1 MNVMM
6 KKIFFTVV
14 GLLVASFVF
23 AQMPQVKVEEGVLE
37 GIILSSGVE
46 SFRGIPFAKP
56 PVGDLR
62 WKEPQAAEHWSGI
75 RKADHFGY
83 SPMQKPIYGDMR
95 FRSPGISEDCLY
107 LNVWR
112 PKSLHSGKLPVL
124 VYFYGGGFNAGDGSE
139 NRYDGESFAKE
150 GLIVVTVNYR
160 LGIFGFFAHPA
171 LTEES
176 PKHASGNYGLLD
188 QHAALVWVKKNIAA
202 FGGDPDAVT
211 IGGESAGSMSVSAQ
225 MTSPLSKGLFTR
237 AIGQS
242 GSVFNLRYGTA
253 SITEQ
258 EQQGLAFAS
267 RVNATGLDQLRE
279 IPAAELLDKASEPGA
294 FTTRLIVDGY
304 FLPRSP
310 LAIFEAGEQS
320 KVPLLAGWTSTEAPY
335 MAYMGKSYP
344 SPENYEK
351 LVRAQFGVKAEEV
364 LKEYPGKTEAEVIES
379 ATALA
384 SDNFIVY
391 STWKWLDLQ
400 RKNSGNPV
408 FVYIFGKPRPPMQP
422 AYRDAQTGLAG
433 GISKKSTQEDKEKS
447 PQPLPG
453 AFHASDIEY
462 LLGNLQ
468 SNDVFAWTED
478 DYKVSKLGQQYFVN
492 FIKTGDPNGK
502 GLPAWPKTTAKD
514 QRMNILNLNTEV
526 KASAEEFRNRYLF
539 LDKMFVDREY
549 KSR

>member
-1 MNVMM
+1 M
-6 KKIFFTVV
+6 KKIFFTAIAFFIVSCVV
-14 GLLVASFVF
+14 
-23 AQMPQVKVEEGVLE
+23 AQAPQVKVEEGILE
-37 GIILSSGVE
+37 GITLSSGVE

-62 WKEPQAAEHWSGI
+62 WKEPQAAVPWNGI
-75 RKADHFGY
+75 RKANHFGS

-107 LNVWR
+107 LNIWR
-112 PKSLHSGKLPVL
+112 PKTTSEGKLPVL

-188 QHAALVWVKKNIAA
+188 QYAALLWVKKNIAA
-202 FGGDPDAVT
+202 FGGDPEEVT
-211 IGGESAGSMSVSAQ
+211 IGGESAGSMSVSAH
-225 MTSPLSKGLFTR
+225 MTSPLSKGLFKR

-242 GSVFNLRYGTA
+242 GSVFNLRYGTVSLA
-253 SITEQ
+253 EQ
-258 EQQGLAFAS
+258 EQQGIRFAD
-267 RVNATGLDQLRE
+267 RVNTKELAKLRE
-279 IPAAELLDKASEPGA
+279 MPASELLDKASEPGA
-294 FTTRLIVDGY
+294 FATRLIVDGY
-304 FLPRSP
+304 FLPKSP

-335 MAYMGKSYP
+335 TAYMGKSYP
-344 SPENYEK
+344 SPENYER
-351 LVRAQFGVKAEEV
+351 LVRTQYGAKADEV
-364 LKEYPGKTEAEVIES
+364 LKLYPGKTEMEVIRS
-379 ATALA
+379 STALA

-400 RKNSGNPV
+400 RKNSGQPV
-408 FVYIFGKPRPPMQP
+408 FVYIFGQPRPPMQP
-422 AYRDAQTGLAG
+422 AYSDVQTGLAG
-433 GISKKSTQEDKEKS
+433 GISKKSEQRPSEKM
-447 PQPLPG
+447 PPPLSG

-462 LLGNLQ
+462 LLGNLR
-468 SNDVFAWTED
+468 SNDVFAWTD
-478 DYKVSKLGQQYFVN
+478 NDFRVSQIGQNYFVN

-502 GLPAWPKTTAKD
+502 GLSVWPKTIGKD
-514 QRMNILNLNTEV
+514 ERMNILNLDVDV
-526 KASAEEFRNRYLF
+526 KTSAEEFRDRYLF
-539 LDKMFVDREY
+539 LDKLFMDQAQKDREIL
-549 KSR
+549 

>member
-1 MNVMM
+1 M
-6 KKIFFTVV
+6 KNIFFTVV
-14 GLLVASFVF
+14 QLLVASFVF
-23 AQMPQVKVEEGVLE
+23 AQMPQVKVEEGILE
-37 GIILSSGVE
+37 GITLSSGVE

-56 PVGDLR
+56 PISDLR

-112 PKSLHSGKLPVL
+112 PKNLGSGKLPVL

-202 FGGDPDAVT
+202 FGGDPDEVT

-225 MTSPLSKGLFTR
+225 MTSPLSKGLFKR

-258 EQQGLAFAS
+258 EQQGTAFAT
-267 RVNATGLDQLRE
+267 RINAEGLDQLRK

-294 FTTRLIVDGY
+294 FATRLIVDGY
-304 FLPRSP
+304 FLPKSP

-335 MAYMGKSYP
+335 TAYMGKLYP
-344 SPENYEK
+344 SPDNYEK
-351 LVRAQFGVKAEEV
+351 LVRAQYGVQADEV
-364 LKEYPGKTEAEVIES
+364 LTLYPGKTEAEVIRS
-379 ATALA
+379 ATALG

-400 RKNSGNPV
+400 RRNSGQPV

-433 GISKKSTQEDKEKS
+433 GISKKSAHEVKEKS
-447 PQPLPG
+447 PEPLPG

-478 DYKVSKLGQQYFVN
+478 DYKVSKLGQRYFVN

-502 GLPAWPKTTAKD
+502 GLSTWPKTIAQDK
-514 QRMNILNLNTEV
+514 RMNILNLNIEV
-526 KASAEEFRNRYLF
+526 KVSAEEFRNRYLF
-539 LDKMFVDREY
+539 LDKLFVDSEY
-549 KSR
+549 KSK

>member
-1 MNVMM
+1 M
-6 KKIFFTVV
+6 KKIFFTTIVFFI
-14 GLLVASFVF
+14 SSYVF
-23 AQMPQVKVEEGVLE
+23 AQAPQVKVEAGVLE
-37 GIILSSGVE
+37 GITLSSGVQ

-62 WKEPQAAEHWSGI
+62 WKEPQAVVPWSGI
-75 RKADHFGY
+75 RKADHFGS

-112 PKSLHSGKLPVL
+112 PQTAGSASKLPVL

-171 LTEES
+171 LTKES
-176 PKHASGNYGLLD
+176 PQHASGNYGLLD
-188 QHAALVWVKKNIAA
+188 QHAALLWVKKNIAA
-202 FGGDPDAVT
+202 FGGDPEAVT

-225 MTSPLSKGLFTR
+225 MASPLSKGLFKR

-242 GSVFNLRYGTA
+242 GSVFNLRYGTVSLA
-253 SITEQ
+253 EQ
-258 EQQGLAFAS
+258 EQQGIRFAD
-267 RVNATGLDQLRE
+267 RVNARELDKLRE
-279 IPAAELLDKASEPGA
+279 IPASELLDKASEPGA
-294 FTTRLIVDGY
+294 FATRLIVDGY
-304 FLPRSP
+304 FLPKSP

-335 MAYMGKSYP
+335 TAYMGKSYP

-351 LVRAQFGVKAEEV
+351 LVRTQYEGKADEV
-364 LKEYPGKTEAEVIES
+364 LKLYPGKTEMEVIRS
-379 ATALA
+379 STALA

-400 RKNSGNPV
+400 RENSGQPV
-408 FVYIFGKPRPPMQP
+408 FVYIFSKPRPAMQP
-422 AYRDAQTGLAG
+422 EYSDVQTGLAG
-433 GISKKSTQEDKEKS
+433 GISKKSEKQPKS
-447 PQPLPG
+447 KMPEPLPG

-462 LLGNLQ
+462 LLGNLR

-478 DYKVSKLGQQYFVN
+478 DYKVSRLGQNYFVN

-502 GLPAWPKTTAKD
+502 GLSLWPKTTAKD
-514 QRMNILNLNTEV
+514 KRMNIINLNVDV
-526 KASAEEFRNRYLF
+526 KTSAEEFRDRYLF
-539 LDKMFVDREY
+539 LDKLFMDQAQNNREIL
-549 KSR
+549 

>member
-1 MNVMM
+1 
-6 KKIFFTVV
+6 
-14 GLLVASFVF
+14 
-23 AQMPQVKVEEGVLE
+23 MPQVKVEEGVLE
-37 GIILSSGVE
+37 GITLSSGVE

-112 PKSLHSGKLPVL
+112 PKTLGSGKLPVL

-225 MTSPLSKGLFTR
+225 MTSPLSKGLFKR

-258 EQQGLAFAS
+258 EQQGTAFAT
-267 RVNATGLDQLRE
+267 RINAEGLDKLRK

-294 FTTRLIVDGY
+294 FATRLIVDGY
-304 FLPRSP
+304 FLPKSP

-335 MAYMGKSYP
+335 TAYMGKLYP

-351 LVRAQFGVKAEEV
+351 LVRAQYDLKADEV
-364 LKEYPGKTEAEVIES
+364 LKLYPGKTEAEVIRS
-379 ATALA
+379 ATALG

-400 RKNSGNPV
+400 RKNSGQPV
-408 FVYIFGKPRPPMQP
+408 YVYIFGKPRPPMQP

-433 GISKKSTQEDKEKS
+433 GITKKSAQEAKEKS

-478 DYKVSKLGQQYFVN
+478 DYKVSKLGQQYFIN

-502 GLPAWPKTTAKD
+502 GLATWPKTTAKD
-514 QRMNILNLNTEV
+514 KRMNILNLNIEV

-539 LDKMFVDREY
+539 LDKLFVDRED
-549 KSR
+549 KFR

>member
-1 MNVMM
+1 MEVVMR
-6 KKIFFTVV
+6 KIFFTFFA
-14 GLLVASFVF
+14 LLTTSILL
-23 AQMPQVKVEEGVLE
+23 AQMPRVKVEEGILE
-37 GIILSSGVE
+37 GIVLPSGVQ

-56 PVGDLR
+56 PVGVLR
-62 WKEPQAAEHWSGI
+62 WKEPQPAEHWSGI

-112 PKSLHSGKLPVL
+112 PTSIGSGKLPVL

-139 NRYDGESFAKE
+139 SRYDGESFAKE

-160 LGIFGFFAHPA
+160 LGIFGFFAHPS

-176 PKHASGNYGLLD
+176 PTNASGNYGLLD
-188 QHAALVWVKKNIAA
+188 QHAALVWVRKNITA
-202 FGGDPDAVT
+202 FGGNPDEIT

-225 MTSPLSKGLFTR
+225 MASPLSKGLFKR

-242 GSVFNLRYGTA
+242 GSIFNLKYGTA
-253 SITEQ
+253 SIAEQ
-258 EQQGLAFAS
+258 EQQGVAFAT
-267 RVNATGLDQLRE
+267 RINVDRLDKLRE

-304 FLPRSP
+304 FLPKSP

-320 KVPLLAGWTSTEAPY
+320 KVPLLAGWTSTEVPY
-335 MAYMGKSYP
+335 TAYMGKYYP

-351 LVRAQFGVKAEEV
+351 LVRAQYGVNADEA
-364 LKEYPGKTEAEVIES
+364 LALYPGKTETQVIRS

-400 RKNSGNPV
+400 RESSGQPTY
-408 FVYIFGKPRPPMQP
+408 VYIFDKPRPPMKPIYSDVQS
-422 AYRDAQTGLAG
+422 GLAG
-433 GISKKSTQEDKEKS
+433 GITKKSNQEQKDNN
-447 PQPLPG
+447 PPPLSG

-468 SNDVFAWTED
+468 SNDVFAWSD
-478 DYKVSKLGQQYFVN
+478 ADYSVSTIGQQYFIN

-502 GLPAWPKTTAKD
+502 GLAIWPKTTAKD
-514 QRMNILNLNTEV
+514 KRMHILNLNIDMKSST
-526 KASAEEFRNRYLF
+526 EEFRDRYLF
-539 LDKMFVDREY
+539 LDKFFVDH
-549 KSR
+549 KHTSR